1 MYIMIL
7 RGDSDMTKIKGV
19 LFDMDG
25 VIFDTE
31 KAYLE
36 TWTKVFKS
44 YGYDLKRETYISI
57 MGTGRDNAVRTFK
70 EALGNDIPMEDM
82 YKDKDRILKEII
94 ESGSVPLKPGAVE
107 ILTYLRE
114 NNIKTALAT
123 SARMWR
129 AETQLKMSGIKDM
142 FDKITCGDEIKNLKP
157 DPDIFLKSAQKL
169 ALNPDECIVIEDSPA
184 GIQAAFNA
192 GMYGIHVEDLKEA
205 DATIKKYCQAN
216 FKNLMEIKEYLA
228 DKFLK

>member
-1 MYIMIL
+1 
-7 RGDSDMTKIKGV
+7 
-19 LFDMDG
+19 
-25 VIFDTE
+25 
-31 KAYLE
+31 
-36 TWTKVFKS
+36 
-44 YGYDLKRETYISI
+44 
-57 MGTGRDNAVRTFK
+57 
-70 EALGNDIPMEDM
+70 
-82 YKDKDRILKEII
+82 
-94 ESGSVPLKPGAVE
+94 
-107 ILTYLRE
+107 
-114 NNIKTALAT
+114 
-123 SARMWR
+123 
-129 AETQLKMSGIKDM
+129 MSGIKDM

-192 GMYGIHVEDLKEA
+192 GMYGIHVEDLKET

>member
-1 MYIMIL
+1 MIL
-7 RGDSDMTKIKGV
+7 RGDNDMTKIKGV

-70 EALGNDIPMEDM
+70 EAFGEDIPMEDM

-114 NNIKTALAT
+114 NNVKTALAT
-123 SARMWR
+123 SAKMWR

-216 FKNLMEIKEYLA
+216 FKNLMEIKEYIA

>member
-1 MYIMIL
+1 
-7 RGDSDMTKIKGV
+7 MTKIKGV

-57 MGTGRDNAVRTFK
+57 MGTGRDNAVSTFK
-70 EALGNDIPMEDM
+70 EAFGNDIPMEDM